1 TDARRLTADQVRNL
15 RENLAQR
22 HVLSSEDVTLPD
34 STAMKRE
41 KMARG
46 NVIDV
51 DDVEARVD
59 IRGGAAGS
67 GIEDDPARRRG
78 FHIARPDRCRGVDDH
93 HRGTRLRDLAGKLL
107 REKLRALVVAD

>member
-1 TDARRLTADQVRNL
+1 
-15 RENLAQR
+15 
-22 HVLSSEDVTLPD
+22 
-34 STAMKRE
+34 MKRE

-59 IRGGAAGS
+59 IRGDAAGS

-107 REKLRALVVAD
+107 REKLRSLVLADNVGGIEPYLLDFLRVYVGMPDR